1 MRGERPVTRESSTDP
16 IALALA
22 TRVCG
27 RAGEYFGTHG
37 GTAEITSIK
46 TLVRPTSRL
55 YRFDVRLGGND
66 YGVQVK
72 MPVSSAAPA
81 DGTGSSGEERPRIAP
96 LIPGLQALRFE
107 HEALSRI
114 HDHFHPLH
122 DVRFGAVRV
131 LEWLPQQPAIVMEM
145 LNEPS
150 LRALWLGH
158 RPGRR
163 THGPRDLHAAFRHA
177 GSWLRV
183 YHALPAPAVQ
193 WTVHARRA
201 EFTHFVEELTGFLAQ
216 RTGNPRFFDS
226 VATRVAAAA
235 SAYMP
240 ETLPVGLLHGDFAMR
255 NVLVGRGQ
263 RVTVIDT
270 RSLCRTASFR
280 DIGYFLGDLRCSILG
295 ALARG
300 AVFQV
305 SRHREY
311 RNAFLAGYFGNE
323 AVPSAVVTLFEIQHL
338 LERWSAAV
346 ARVSASRRPAPLR
359 DGMQLLLTAFFR
371 ETVEGRL
378 RALAGEP
385 ALEKAARS
393 WAS

>member
-1 MRGERPVTRESSTDP
+1 MNRNSSTDP
-16 IALALA
+16 LAVALAA
-22 TRVCG
+22 HVRG
-27 RAGEYFGTHG
+27 RAGDYFGVDA
-37 GTAEITSIK
+37 GTAEIRSISA
-46 TLVRPTSRL
+46 LVRPTSRL
-55 YRFDVRLGGND
+55 YRFDVRLGGKD

-72 MPVSSAAPA
+72 MSVSSAAPA
-81 DGTGSSGEERPRIAP
+81 DGASSSGEERPRIAP
-96 LIPGLQALRFE
+96 LMPGFRALLLE

-114 HDHFHPLH
+114 HDHFHRLH

-131 LEWLPQQPAIVMEM
+131 LEWLPQQSAIVMEM

-150 LRALWLGH
+150 LRTLWLGQQRGL
-158 RPGRR
+158 RP
-163 THGPRDLHAAFRHA
+163 HGARALHAAFRNA

-201 EFTHFVEELTGFLAQ
+201 EFTRFVEELTVFLAQ
-216 RTGNPRFFDS
+216 RTGNSRFFDS

-235 SAYMP
+235 SSYMP

-270 RSLCRTASFR
+270 RSLCRTATFR
-280 DIGYFLGDLRCSILG
+280 DIGYFLGDLRCGILG

-300 AVFQV
+300 AVLQV

-311 RNAFLAGYFGNE
+311 RNAFLAGYFGDE
-323 AVPSAVVTLFEIQHL
+323 AVPSAVVTLYEIQHL

-346 ARVSASRRPAPLR
+346 ARANASRRPAPLR
-359 DGMQLLLTAFFR
+359 DGMQRLLAAYFR

-385 ALEKAARS
+385 ALEKAAQS